1 MKKQIIFLSYLIIVL
16 LSTSVI
22 INENAFAQT
31 VNQSIIVSEI
41 NIEKPFEVA
50 KNHFK
55 NAEYR
60 QAIEI
65 YDTILDK
72 EPDNELALK
81 MKGLAHNAI
90 GEYSISLKQ
99 FFKVFQQNPNDVT
112 TLTAMGIGFGNLGE
126 YQEGLNYLEKAK
138 KQKPNDVVIKNY
150 IQFLEK
156 TIKKYPNPI
165 TEKPVDYKKENNE
178 KIPQW
183 IKQTVNWWAH
193 DKINDSQFLN
203 SLEYMIQR
211 DIIKVNE
218 EFSFADKNELK
229 MLSAI
234 RNDLNLWSEGSSTNN
249 EFFKITNWFIENK
262 LIENKK
268 VQAKKTQEQLE
279 HEYYLFTKYLRDISH
294 NISKEKRYIEYAN
307 PSEEVI
313 KKYIRDYNK
322 WNFEQ
327 QTLMSS
333 SDFPDPTYRVIDETY
348 IITYKVFIN
357 PQPAG
362 LPLDHVSTLN
372 KSFEFW
378 ENQELQVQYQK
389 GVVEFEVTNFKHEA
403 NVWVTWV
410 VRSLGEGVLGHA
422 HLGKGVVEVSLGDH
436 SCDGKFQL
444 YSIESVQTIMTHEL
458 GHSVGLPHTGDKQ
471 NIMYPSLTPT
481 YAYCVS
487 N

>member
-1 MKKQIIFLSYLIIVL
+1 M
-16 LSTSVI
+16 
-22 INENAFAQT
+22 
-31 VNQSIIVSEI
+31 
-41 NIEKPFEVA
+41 
-50 KNHFK
+50 
-55 NAEYR
+55 
-60 QAIEI
+60 
-65 YDTILDK
+65 
-72 EPDNELALK
+72 
-81 MKGLAHNAI
+81 
-90 GEYSISLKQ
+90 
-99 FFKVFQQNPNDVT
+99 
-112 TLTAMGIGFGNLGE
+112 
-126 YQEGLNYLEKAK
+126 
-138 KQKPNDVVIKNY
+138 
-150 IQFLEK
+150 
-156 TIKKYPNPI
+156 
-165 TEKPVDYKKENNE
+165 
-178 KIPQW
+178 
-183 IKQTVNWWAH
+183 NWWAH

-268 VQAKKTQEQLE
+268 VQSKKTQEQLD

-333 SDFPDPTYRVIDETY
+333 ADFPDPTYKVIDETY

-389 GVVEFEVTNFKHEA
+389 GVVEFEVTNLKH
-403 NVWVTWV
+403 
-410 VRSLGEGVLGHA
+410 
-422 HLGKGVVEVSLGDH
+422 
-436 SCDGKFQL
+436 
-444 YSIESVQTIMTHEL
+444 
-458 GHSVGLPHTGDKQ
+458 
-471 NIMYPSLTPT
+471 
-481 YAYCVS
+481 
-487 N
+487 